1 MVLHTKLGEAAVLA
15 NIVDENKDE
24 TILGTVA
31 GANTLL
37 VICRDQYVA
46 KVMEERLLDLMRDR

>member
-1 MVLHTKLGEAAVLA
+1 AVLA

-24 TILGTVA
+24 AILGTVA

-37 VICRDQYVA
+37 VICRDQHVA
-46 KVMEERLLDLMRDR
+46 KLMEERLLDLMKDE